1 MQRFYDFGRPWLA
14 TFRRRNSGRSLWRF
28 HPWRLAILTNDPLT
42 KSQAKTI
49 RDGLFPGFN
58 YLYRLR
64 QRMEKAGFPSGDK
77 LFQLVCAAYDAAHR
91 LNVEVHYLSCDG
103 VGRPAK

>member
-1 MQRFYDFGRPWLA
+1 MTSYQ
-14 TFRRRNSGRSLWRF
+14 
-28 HPWRLAILTNDPLT
+28 LT

-49 RDGLFPGFN
+49 RDSLFPGFN
-58 YLYRLR
+58 YPFRLR
-64 QRMEKAGFPSGDK
+64 QRMEKAEFPPGDK
-77 LFQLVCAAYDAAHR
+77 LFQLVCEAYDAAHR